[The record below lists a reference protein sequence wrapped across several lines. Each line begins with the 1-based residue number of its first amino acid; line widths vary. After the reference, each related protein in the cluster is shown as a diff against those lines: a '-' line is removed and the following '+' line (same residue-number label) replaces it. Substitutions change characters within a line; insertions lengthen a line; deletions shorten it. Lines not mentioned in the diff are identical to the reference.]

1 MPMFQH
7 YHYTANARTLTH
19 WQDAYPEEPKD
30 TAPSWLAIEQDKT
43 DNSLLVL
50 LWIF

>member
-7 YHYTANARTLTH
+7 YHYTATYTLTH